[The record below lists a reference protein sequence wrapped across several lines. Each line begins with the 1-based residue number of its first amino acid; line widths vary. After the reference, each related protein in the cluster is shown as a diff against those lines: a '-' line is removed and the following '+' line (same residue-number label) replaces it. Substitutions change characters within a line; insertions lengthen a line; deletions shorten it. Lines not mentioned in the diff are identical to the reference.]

1 MQSSEQVPNPSGSST
16 VGTSSSS
23 TAPSWLNISLDA
35 ALGFRANVFQINRTA
50 LPTGGKKSSAL
61 SGSSTTQPSSPE
73 NSISIHTGATSVVCR
88 HTLEVLISL
97 AKSFSTH
104 FLPSASRQSPI
115 TQQGKTK
122 NYPER
127 DNLNTIDMSF
137 MSTTIT
143 GTNKSAFI
151 DNEKESGM
159 Y

>member
-1 MQSSEQVPNPSGSST
+1 MTLQSSEQVPNTPGSST
-16 VGTSSSS
+16 VGTSSS

-61 SGSSTTQPSSPE
+61 SGSSTTQSSSPE

-104 FLPSASRQSPI
+104 FLPSASRQSAI
-115 TQQGKTK
+115 TQQGNK
-122 NYPER
+122 NYSER
-127 DNLNTIDMSF
+127 DNLNTIDTF
-137 MSTTIT
+137 HYIIRF
-143 GTNKSAFI
+143 FI
-151 DNEKESGM
+151 CRRP
-159 Y
+159 